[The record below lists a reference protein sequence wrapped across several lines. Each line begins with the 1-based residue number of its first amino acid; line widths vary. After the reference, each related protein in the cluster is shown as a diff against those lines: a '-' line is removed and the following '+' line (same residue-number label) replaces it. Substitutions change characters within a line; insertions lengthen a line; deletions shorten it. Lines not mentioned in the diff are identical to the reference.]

1 MPIADRIV
9 GEQSECML
17 TYDRAYCVF
26 SRGGNP
32 VVPVEAYLLE
42 DDLVARGQIDLD
54 HDEGNQPAQVVV
66 II

>member
-1 MPIADRIV
+1 M
-9 GEQSECML
+9 
-17 TYDRAYCVF
+17 F

-32 VVPVEAYLLE
+32 VAPVEAYLLE
-42 DDLVARGQIDLD
+42 DDLVALGQIDLD